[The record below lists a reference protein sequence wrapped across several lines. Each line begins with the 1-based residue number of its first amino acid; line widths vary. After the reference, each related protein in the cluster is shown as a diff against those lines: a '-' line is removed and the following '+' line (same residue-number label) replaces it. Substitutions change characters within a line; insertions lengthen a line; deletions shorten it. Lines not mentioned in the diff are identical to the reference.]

1 MARHLQ
7 RPSEKLRRMNPKLLI
22 RRMQMG
28 CALAVA
34 IFALL
39 SVVSYRAVRDLRE
52 GYYWV
57 RHTHEVIEELEAV
70 LSSMQDVETGSRG
83 YALVGEEKMLEPY
96 YSGQAHAKQQFE
108 SVRQATADNPSQ
120 QRRVKVLSTLIDAKI
135 AFAGQI
141 VQLRRENKHGVL
153 AEVLRAGE

>member
-70 LSSMQDVETGSRG
+70 LSSMQDIETGDRG
-83 YALVGEEKMLEPY
+83 YALVGEENMLEPY
-96 YSGQAHAKQQFE
+96 YSGLAHAKQQLE
-108 SVRQATADNPSQ
+108 NVRQSTIDNPSQ
-120 QRRVKVLSTLIDAKI
+120 QRRGNALSILIDAKI
-135 AFAGQI
+135 AAAGQI
-141 VQLRRENKHGVL
+141 VRLRHEN
-153 AEVLRAGE
+153 